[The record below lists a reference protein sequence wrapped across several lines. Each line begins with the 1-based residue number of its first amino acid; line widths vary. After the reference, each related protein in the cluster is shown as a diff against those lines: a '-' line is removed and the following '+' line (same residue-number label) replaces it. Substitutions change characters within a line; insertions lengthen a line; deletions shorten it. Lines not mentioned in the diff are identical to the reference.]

1 MAHINLLPWRAELR
15 RQRRLE
21 YLTILG
27 ACLGLTILLW
37 AGIHFGYTDR
47 ITYQTERNVFLENET
62 LKLDKQIKEIQ
73 ALEKEKQRLVARMKA
88 IEGLQS
94 SRPLVVHILDEL
106 VSALPDGV
114 NLTEVTQTGTSFEIK
129 GVAESNARV
138 SSFMRNIEKSKWLKD
153 PQLEIIQS
161 ADTSGRRVANFTLR
175 LKQNSPADP
184 TPTGDDVS

>member
-1 MAHINLLPWRAELR
+1 MARINLLPWRAELR

-27 ACLGLTILLW
+27 ACLGLTLLLW

-47 ITYQTERNVFLENET
+47 IAYQTERNVFLENET

-73 ALEKEKQRLVARMKA
+73 VLEKEKQRLVARMKA

-106 VSALPDGV
+106 VSVGRPIDGMEIRDELRNVGVEHLRLEDDELPFLV
-114 NLTEVTQTGTSFEIK
+114 HVH
-129 GVAESNARV
+129 VAEKVR
-138 SSFMRNIEKSKWLKD
+138 
-153 PQLEIIQS
+153 
-161 ADTSGRRVANFTLR
+161 
-175 LKQNSPADP
+175 
-184 TPTGDDVS
+184 DDIK

>member
-1 MAHINLLPWRAELR
+1 MASINLLPWRAELR

-21 YLTILG
+21 YLAILA

-37 AGIHFGYTDR
+37 TGIHFSYTDR
-47 ITYQTERNVFLENET
+47 VAYQTERNVFLENET
-62 LKLDKQIKEIQ
+62 QKLDKQIKEIQ

-114 NLTEVTQTGTSFEIK
+114 NLTEVTQTGNSFEIK

-138 SSFMRNIEKSKWLKD
+138 SSFMRNIEKSDWLKD

-175 LKQNSPADP
+175 LKQNSPTDP